1 MGLTNDERSSLVELR
16 LEKAKRF
23 IAEAEQMLSM
33 GLWDLAANR
42 FYYSCFHA
50 AQALLIHYGLSAHTH
65 AGTLGVFGMN
75 FVKTGKNP
83 CLFLSSFRLR
93 LRHHFRLFFRQFI
106 SSDMMIF
113 QIDMVQR
120 KGERLQRLLPYRRL
134 QFAFPYHDGMPS
146 HFSQPVQH
154 LMVPLPVPPDLLHPE
169 PGVRFRHNI
178 IFASLMSVPEAPV
191 HQNTGAIFPQHDVR
205 LARQPRMIEPIPESP
220 TPQKFPDKNLR
231 LGIPAPYCCHI
242 VMALFYG

>member
-75 FVKTGKNP
+75 FVKTGKIDKELGAFFSRMEQLRMKADYNCEYDVSNSDVENMLQP
-83 CLFLSSFRLR
+83 AHDFLNS
-93 LRHHFRLFFRQFI
+93 HHQTY
-106 SSDMMIF
+106 
-113 QIDMVQR
+113 QR
-120 KGERLQRLLPYRRL
+120 KTIEVKTTWKITINLWLATNQ
-134 QFAFPYHDGMPS
+134 Q
-146 HFSQPVQH
+146 
-154 LMVPLPVPPDLLHPE
+154 
-169 PGVRFRHNI
+169 
-178 IFASLMSVPEAPV
+178 
-191 HQNTGAIFPQHDVR
+191 TGA
-205 LARQPRMIEPIPESP
+205 L
-220 TPQKFPDKNLR
+220 
-231 LGIPAPYCCHI
+231 
-242 VMALFYG
+242 